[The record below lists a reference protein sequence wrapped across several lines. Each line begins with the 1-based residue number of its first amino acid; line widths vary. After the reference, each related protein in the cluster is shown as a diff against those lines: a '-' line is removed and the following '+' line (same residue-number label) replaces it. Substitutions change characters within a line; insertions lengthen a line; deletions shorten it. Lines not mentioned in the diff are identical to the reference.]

1 MADTY
6 RPETW
11 PIRVGGRMEAFR
23 PSAGSDA
30 KVINSAWEARAKE
43 WAFYEQTL
51 AGGPGYVVDH
61 LFTHARELGEDF
73 AKRQERAYFKNRCR
87 PILKAKNAAI
97 YQRGVTRRLE
107 GQDEAIAR
115 IVRNVDGRGT
125 HADQFFQGVQYLTMA
140 MGVSFVLVHPARDVR
155 SRAALIDAPP
165 PMELVHPMRVVN
177 WQLAIDGWLDWAL
190 ICRPHVMRAPWQAEE
205 SSKTFELWTREAVT
219 VYDHEGRQIGE
230 EVPHGA
236 TMNGNPITPLVPFFN
251 GAAGQDLGGE
261 SELADIAYLNRSILN
276 KSSLLDEILYR
287 QTFAQPVV
295 EGQELGGTLPH
306 IGGIGNLLVL
316 YGQARFRYESPPPA
330 NAQMLLDTIRDD
342 EESIRA
348 QSLMDGGGASQQGS
362 GIALSYRHRDLN
374 SDLSEKASAMQDGEG
389 RAFGLV
395 LSRIFDPVPPISIE
409 YAKSFEV
416 RTVSDDLDEATRMLD
431 LGMGPTFE
439 AEVKMDLA
447 ERKLRR
453 RAPQVLGTIKKELE
467 EQPARGGFPAQAEE
481 AA

>member
-11 PIRVGGRMEAFR
+11 PIRAGARMEAFR
-23 PSAGSDA
+23 PKAGGETET
-30 KVINSAWEARAKE
+30 INSAWEARAKK
-43 WAFYEQTL
+43 WAFFEQTL
-51 AGGPGYVVDH
+51 EGGESYVQDH

-97 YQRGVTRRLE
+97 YQRGVTRRLD
-107 GQDEAIAR
+107 GQDDAMAK
-115 IVRNVDGRGT
+115 IVRNVDGLGS

-140 MGVSFVLVHPARDVR
+140 MGVSFVLVHPATDIR
-155 SRAALIDAPP
+155 SRAALLDAPP
-165 PMELVHPMRVVN
+165 RMESVHPLRVVN
-177 WQLAIDGWLDWAL
+177 WQLAQDGTLEWAL
-190 ICRPHVMRAPWQAEE
+190 ICRPQVIRAPWQAEE
-205 SSKTFELWTREAVT
+205 HHKTFELWTRETWT

-230 EVPHGA
+230 EMPHGFE
-236 TMNGNPITPLVPFFN
+236 ITPLIPFFN
-251 GAAGQDLGGE
+251 GAAGADLAGE
-261 SELADIAYLNRSILN
+261 SELADIAYVNRAVFN

-295 EGQELGGTLPH
+295 EGQTIGGTLPH

-316 YGQARFRYESPPPA
+316 YDQGRFRYESPTPA
-330 NAQMLLDTIRDD
+330 NAQVLSETVRDD
-342 EESIRA
+342 EESIRGQA
-348 QSLMDGGGASQQGS
+348 NMEGQASTQQGS
-362 GIALSYRHRDLN
+362 GVALSYRHRDLN
-374 SDLSEKASAMQDGEG
+374 SDLAEKASAMQDGEM
-389 RAFGLV
+389 RVFGLV
-395 LSRIFDPVPPISIE
+395 LSSIFDPAPPIAIE

-416 RTVSDDLDEATRMLD
+416 RTISDDLDEATRMLD

-439 AEVKMDLA
+439 AEIKMDLA

-453 RAPQVLGTIKKELE
+453 RAPQVLGTIKEELE
-467 EQPARGGFPAQAEE
+467 EQPARGGFPAQTEE